1 MNEKMTN
8 LVGGWLCALYAD
20 ADYCA
25 QRSGFGLDVVTV
37 VIIGAS
43 SVSVRC
49 KNCFSSTL
57 VNKEL
62 IQPIAGQEKR

>member
-1 MNEKMTN
+1 MYSD
-8 LVGGWLCALYAD
+8 G
-20 ADYCA
+20 DYCA

-62 IQPIAGQEKR
+62 NQPIAGQEKR